1 MMRIAYVALH
11 FDARVIS
18 GGVGYKIGS
27 QLRLWREAGHAAR
40 WFVLTR
46 DPVQLEETEAFRF
59 ESGPAPRLLRPL
71 LLELSRIRA
80 LDGLIAAVAAY
91 QPDIIYLRYGLFS
104 IPLQKL
110 FRIAPVVLE
119 LNTNDLDEYRYR
131 GPFFYLANRLT
142 RGLLLGKAA
151 GLVSVSREVTHLP
164 QNTRFRKP
172 MRVIGNG
179 VPLEQYPELPAP
191 ANPTPV
197 LAMIASPGYNWHG
210 IDKLRDLAVQCPEF
224 TIKIIG
230 YASADVDFPVPPNM
244 ELLGFMQHG
253 FIKDILAQADVA
265 FGTLALHRKNMQGT
279 SALKVNEALAYGIPL
294 ILAYEDT
301 NVSDLDCDCLLR
313 LPNTENN
320 IKENVAQIR
329 EFVHRMIGRRVDRE
343 LVRGRI
349 DQRQKER
356 ERLDFFDEI
365 VRTNRK

>member
-1 MMRIAYVALH
+1 MRIAYVALH

-18 GGVGYKIGS
+18 GGVGYKINS
-27 QLRLWREAGHAAR
+27 QLRLWRETGHAAR

-46 DPVQLEETEAFRF
+46 DPVQLEETEAFQF
-59 ESGPAPRLLRPL
+59 GASSAPLVFRPL
-71 LLELSRIRA
+71 LREISRIRA
-80 LDGLIAAVAAY
+80 LDRLIAAVAAY
-91 QPDIIYLRYGLFS
+91 GPDIIYLRYGLFS

-110 FRIAPVVLE
+110 FRIAPVVVE

-131 GPFFYLANRLT
+131 GPFLYLANRLT
-142 RGLLLGKAA
+142 RGLLLGRAS
-151 GLVSVSREVTHLP
+151 GLISVSREVVRLP
-164 QNTRFRKP
+164 QNIRFGKP

-210 IDKLRDLAVQCPEF
+210 IDKLRDLALQCPEF
-224 TIKIIG
+224 TIKVIG
-230 YASADVDFPVPPNM
+230 YAAGDVDFPVPPNL

-253 FIKDILAQADVA
+253 LIKDVLAQADVA

-301 NVSDLDCDCLLR
+301 NVSDLDSDCLLR

-320 IKENVAQIR
+320 VKENVGQIR
-329 EFVHRMIGRRVDRE
+329 DFVRRMIGKRVDRE
-343 LVRGRI
+343 LARGRI
-349 DQRQKER
+349 DQRQKES
-356 ERLDFFDEI
+356 ERLAFFAEI
-365 VRTNRK
+365 VRTSRV